1 MALRWELVFFKNSRA
16 RQRKAYLARVKT
28 PKLAGGEP
36 ILVVGTV
43 CYPTQW
49 RRGVPHSFSG
59 CTSRNF
65 WKNISHF
72 SQNFS
77 LFSKFL
83 KFLKFL
89 KISQISKISQN
100 FSNFSNFSKFLRIS
114 QFFSNFSL
122 FHEFPEKLK
131 ENYYQTFCIKHNCSL
146 LLMTKIDIYFIN
158 STKKVRQRVLILI
171 NLQF

>member
-1 MALRWELVFFKNSRA
+1 MTKKATAKGFPLFFWVHIEKF
-16 RQRKAYLARVKT
+16 L
-28 PKLAGGEP
+28 E
-36 ILVVGTV
+36 I
-43 CYPTQW
+43 
-49 RRGVPHSFSG
+49 FSQ
-59 CTSRNF
+59 
-65 WKNISHF
+65 NISHF

-89 KISQISKISQN
+89 KISQISQN

-122 FHEFPEKLK
+122 FHEFPEKFK

>member
-1 MALRWELVFFKNSRA
+1 MDALK
-16 RQRKAYLARVKT
+16 
-28 PKLAGGEP
+28 
-36 ILVVGTV
+36 
-43 CYPTQW
+43 W

-89 KISQISKISQN
+89 IISQISQNFSNFSEFLRISQN

>member
-1 MALRWELVFFKNSRA
+1 VHAHVMLWVYDSKGVIVLREGF
-16 RQRKAYLARVKT
+16 
-28 PKLAGGEP
+28 
-36 ILVVGTV
+36 
-43 CYPTQW
+43 PTLFLGAH
-49 RRGVPHSFSG
+49 REISG
-59 CTSRNF
+59 KIF
-65 WKNISHF
+65 LIFLKISHF

-89 KISQISKISQN
+89 KISQISQN

-122 FHEFPEKLK
+122 YHEFPEKFK

>member
-1 MALRWELVFFKNSRA
+1 MLFYVGEIKAHPRGSPLFFWVHIEKFLE
-16 RQRKAYLARVKT
+16 KYF
-28 PKLAGGEP
+28 
-36 ILVVGTV
+36 
-43 CYPTQW
+43 
-49 RRGVPHSFSG
+49 SF
-59 CTSRNF
+59 
-65 WKNISHF
+65 
-72 SQNFS
+72 
-77 LFSKFL
+77 FSKFL
-83 KFLKFL
+83 TFL
-89 KISQISKISQN
+89 KISQISQISQN
-100 FSNFSNFSKFLRIS
+100 FSNFSKFLENFSNFSKFLRIS